1 MPSDLVPSELEGRA
15 AQSTTSLHLK
25 SGFEAEKILFENG
38 FINKGIS
45 KGGYTTFKHSDGSV
59 VTFKPNGEV
68 VRTPQ
73 ANSGW
78 RADIGDGIL
87 KRPHTFPDAQEVIQ

>member
-1 MPSDLVPSELEGRA
+1 MPPDLAPSELEGRA
-15 AQSTTSLHLK
+15 AQSATSLHLK
-25 SGFEAEKILFENG
+25 SGFEAEQILLENG
-38 FINKGIS
+38 FINRGIS
-45 KGGYTTFKHSDGSV
+45 KGGYTTFKYSDGSV
-59 VTFKPNGEV
+59 ITFKPNGEV

-78 RADIGDGIL
+78 RVDISDGIL

>member
-1 MPSDLVPSELEGRA
+1 MLSDLAPSDLEGRV
-15 AQSTTSLHLK
+15 AQTTPNLHLK
-25 SGFEAEKILFENG
+25 SGFEAEQILLENG

-59 VTFKPNGEV
+59 ITFKPNGEV

-78 RADIGDGIL
+78 RVDISDRIL
-87 KRPHTFPDAQEVIQ
+87 KRPHTFPDEQEVIQ